1 MLCLAAMAYIPSM
14 DTLVAESTS
23 RHRDTE
29 LICAPALT
37 QMAIDA
43 HLLARAATTDAV
55 IIRLYQMS
63 PPAVTIGRHQKWARL
78 IDEDACSANGWDW
91 VRRPTG
97 GGALL
102 HKDEIN
108 YAVVAP
114 RGLLAATG
122 PGEFRA
128 VFELIGQL
136 LSRCLQD
143 LGIGPR
149 LCAGERATP
158 LSQHGLCGRSI
169 TGNEIAIAGR
179 KIIAAAQLV
188 TPTGILQ
195 HGTIYLRAPIPADRF
210 WPVSVSETRPVD
222 FEQRWADLHST
233 LPGRSAEEIVTVLA
247 RGLGQSLPAILH
259 TGASSDS
266 ERAEIAAIVQEWVAR
281 DWRHSR

>member
-1 MLCLAAMAYIPSM
+1 M

-23 RHRDTE
+23 RNRDAE
-29 LICAPALT
+29 LLRAPALT

-43 HLLARAATTDAV
+43 HLLARAATAETV
-55 IIRLYQMS
+55 VVRLYQMS

-78 IDEDACSANGWDW
+78 IDEDACWANGWDW
-91 VRRPTG
+91 IRRPTG

-114 RGLLAATG
+114 RSLLAPTG
-122 PGEFRA
+122 AGEFRA
-128 VFELIGQL
+128 VFELIGQS

-143 LGIGPR
+143 LGIDPR

-158 LSQHGLCGRSI
+158 QAQHGLCGRSI

-179 KIIAAAQLV
+179 KLIAAAQLI

-195 HGTIYLRAPIPADRF
+195 HGTIYLNAPIPDDRF
-210 WPVSVSETRPVD
+210 WPVSECGTQPVD
-222 FEQRWADLHST
+222 FEQRWADLHSAV
-233 LPGRSAEEIVTVLA
+233 PGRGTEEIVTVLA
-247 RGLGQSLPAILH
+247 RGLSQYLPAILH
-259 TGASSDS
+259 TDTPTDS
-266 ERAEIAAIVQEWVAR
+266 ERAEVAAIVREWVAR
-281 DWRHSR
+281 DWKHSR